1 MGFYDRY
8 RGTKRKKRQRKLL
21 IISIVLLVFIVI
33 SVTLL
38 VLGDHITY
46 SADGF
51 HFDWGN
57 ILHQND
63 KPVNIPDGDSDDG
76 TNNKPGSNPD
86 YIIDDGSNN
95 QKPDFSLSDNQLGSQ
110 LVIADQYMFLENA
123 LPSPLNGYAV
133 WVKDSAGTRYLPSAI
148 DDYNSNGMW
157 QGTTSSLTFAAKLS
171 QLNAIEGM
179 HTVAVLNAFRDPILP
194 YKAYGAAA
202 IDAGNNFWLDANGST
217 WLDPATAGGNIIVV
231 EMVKRCKAAGFD
243 EILLTDFRYPTAQ
256 DGDISKI
263 TSVTDANKISS
274 VTAVAKQV
282 NSTIGN
288 ANIRLSCLLTATAAQ
303 TLTDAVAGQDIVKLA
318 QYIDCFYVETDDAS
332 IDLSALKAALSGTDC
347 KIAMWYTGNAA
358 GYPTAYDFVAVSK

>member
-1 MGFYDRY
+1 MGYYDRY
-8 RGTKRKKRQRKLL
+8 RGTKRKNQQRKLL
-21 IISIVLLVFIVI
+21 VVSIVLLVLIV
-33 SVTLL
+33 VAVGLL

-51 HFDWGN
+51 HFTWGDPPKN
-57 ILHQND
+57 DD
-63 KPVNIPDGDSDDG
+63 KPIELPKDDPDDDPDYVIGGDS
-76 TNNKPGSNPD
+76 TS
-86 YIIDDGSNN
+86 
-95 QKPDFSLSDNQLGSQ
+95 PDFALTQGQTGSK
-110 LVIADQYMFLENA
+110 LMDANQYMMLENA

-133 WVKDSAGTRYLPSAI
+133 WVKDAAGIRYLPSAI
-148 DDYNSNGMW
+148 DNYNNNGIW
-157 QGTTSSLTFAAKLS
+157 SGSISSLTLAAKLS
-171 QLNAIEGM
+171 QLRAVEGM
-179 HTVAVLNAFRDPILP
+179 HTIAVLNAFRDPILP

-202 IDAGNNFWLDANGST
+202 IDAGSNFWLDANGSS

-303 TLTDAVAGQDIVKLA
+303 TLTDAVAGQDVAKLA
-318 QYIDCFYVETDDAS
+318 QYIDCFYVETDDAN
-332 IDLSALKAALSGTDC
+332 IDLSALKAALNGTDC
-347 KIAMWYTGNAA
+347 KIALWYTGNAT
-358 GYPTAYDFVAVSK
+358 GYPTAYDFIAVPKA